1 MTDIYQI
8 LDDGRI
14 VEIKMGRR
22 LDREHAIWARD
33 LTDQEK
39 RIYLRLKGLGYS
51 DRNIYDYLNQGVE
64 EEACA
69 RS

>member
-14 VEIKMGRR
+14 IELRMGRQ
-22 LDREHAIWARD
+22 LDREQAIWARD
-33 LTDQEK
+33 LNPQEK

-51 DRNIYDYLNQGVE
+51 DRNIYDQLNRGVKE
-64 EEACA
+64 KACA
-69 RS
+69 GR

>member
-14 VEIKMGRR
+14 VELRMGRQ

-33 LTDQEK
+33 LTAQER
-39 RIYLRLKGLGYS
+39 RIYLRLKSQGFS
-51 DRNIYDYLNQGVE
+51 DRNIYNYLNQGAK
-64 EEACA
+64 EAA
-69 RS
+69 GASR